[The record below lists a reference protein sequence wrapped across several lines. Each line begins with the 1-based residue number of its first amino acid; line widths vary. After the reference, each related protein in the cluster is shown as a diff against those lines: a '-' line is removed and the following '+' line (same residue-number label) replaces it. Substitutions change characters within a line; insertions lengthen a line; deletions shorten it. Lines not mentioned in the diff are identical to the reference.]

1 MQMSQHGYS
10 RKELLAGGFKKRS
23 VEAVNGRPVAAL
35 KSAGYACKELRGIGF
50 ELAALKKGG
59 FDCMALAEVSSVGR
73 FSREEG
79 SPVCPQAGFDCMA
92 LAEVSSVGR
101 FSREEGSPVCP
112 QAGFDCMALA
122 EVGHSAA
129 ALQGFRL
136 PSYVPTRLRTPSL
149 PPSLTLSGGL
159 LGGGPQGCRLQ
170 CGRAQ
175 GEYLPGEAGPRCR
188 LFS

>member
-50 ELAALKKGG
+50 ELAALKKG
-59 FDCMALAEVSSVGR
+59 
-73 FSREEG
+73 
-79 SPVCPQAGFDCMA
+79 GFDCMA

>member
-50 ELAALKKGG
+50 ELAALKKG
-59 FDCMALAEVSSVGR
+59 
-73 FSREEG
+73 
-79 SPVCPQAGFDCMA
+79 
-92 LAEVSSVGR
+92 
-101 FSREEGSPVCP
+101 
-112 QAGFDCMALA
+112 GFDCMALA